1 MSNRHK
7 SLRFVIYCAA
17 YGNERLF
24 SLVSSIFQNPCDDKR
39 HMEIWSRNKDCRR
52 LPDFLVI
59 GPQKTGTTA
68 LYRFLQLHPAIE
80 SNFNS
85 DTTFEE
91 LQFFSNSDFYAQ
103 GNLLKSIDN

>member
-1 MSNRHK
+1 
-7 SLRFVIYCAA
+7 
-17 YGNERLF
+17 
-24 SLVSSIFQNPCDDKR
+24 
-39 HMEIWSRNKDCRR
+39 MEIWSRNKDCRR

-85 DTTFEE
+85 DKTFEE

-103 GNLLKSIDN
+103 GNLSKSIDNWSGVTTVAINELLCMKNVGARIAMDFS

>member
-1 MSNRHK
+1 
-7 SLRFVIYCAA
+7 
-17 YGNERLF
+17 
-24 SLVSSIFQNPCDDKR
+24 
-39 HMEIWSRNKDCRR
+39 MEIWSRNKDCRR

-85 DTTFEE
+85 DKTFEE

-103 GNLLKSIDN
+103 GNLSKSIDNWSGVTQSVLQVIKVELVYDVYIKTFNEN